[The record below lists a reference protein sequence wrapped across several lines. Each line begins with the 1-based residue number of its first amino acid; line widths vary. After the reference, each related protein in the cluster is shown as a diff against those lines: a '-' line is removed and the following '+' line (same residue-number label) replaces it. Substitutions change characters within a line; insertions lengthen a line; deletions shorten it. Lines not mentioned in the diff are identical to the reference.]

1 MSTHPPF
8 RITGAWVLK
17 AFFVGFGVVFAA
29 NAVLIYFAL
38 HSWSGL
44 ETKNPY
50 EKGLTH
56 NTALAEAEEQA
67 KLGWTVDV
75 EYQALAGFGGR
86 REGNVVVSVRDAQG
100 LSINGLDGHALFWRP
115 TSPGNDQVLDLESR
129 GDGEYSAYVVLPA
142 AGQWDVRLELS
153 GGPRSFRAYR
163 IRRRLSVP

>member
-1 MSTHPPF
+1 MSKTPPF
-8 RITGAWVLK
+8 RITGAWLLK
-17 AFFVGFGVVFAA
+17 AFIVGFGVVFAA

-75 EYQALAGFGGR
+75 EYQALAEFGGR
-86 REGNVVVSVRDAQG
+86 REGNVAVRVRDAQG
-100 LSINGLDGHALFWRP
+100 LAVNDLDGQALFWRP
-115 TSPGNDQVLDLESR
+115 TSPGNDQVLDLEPR
-129 GDGEYSAYVVLPA
+129 GDGEYTAYVVLPA
-142 AGQWDVRLELS
+142 AGQWDVRLDFA
-153 GGPRSFRAYR
+153 GGPQSDRSYR
-163 IRRRLSVP
+163 IRRRLNVP